1 MDNNKNINNQKHLKE
16 FRKNLRKNLTPSEA
30 KLWLCLKN
38 KQLDDKRFRRQF
50 SVGNFILDFYCPE
63 EKIAVELDGKHHFTP
78 EGRMIDEERD
88 TFLSHQGIKVIR
100 FENIRVLRQIE
111 NVLEEI
117 KLHFINQPLPP
128 SGTSPK

>member
-1 MDNNKNINNQKHLKE
+1 MDNFKNINNQKHLKE
-16 FRKNLRKNLTPSEA
+16 FRKILRKNLTPSEA

-38 KQLDDKRFRRQF
+38 KQLDGRRFRRQF

-88 TFLSHQGIKVIR
+88 SFLHLQGIKVIR
-100 FENIRVLRQIE
+100 FENNRVLKQIE
-111 NVLEEI
+111 TVLDEI
-117 KLHFINQPLPP
+117 KSHFVILPLPP